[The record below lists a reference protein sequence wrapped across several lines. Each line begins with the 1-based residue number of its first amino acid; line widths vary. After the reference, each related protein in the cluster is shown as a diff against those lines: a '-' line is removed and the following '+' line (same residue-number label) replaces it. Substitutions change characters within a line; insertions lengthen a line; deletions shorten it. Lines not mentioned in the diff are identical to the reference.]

1 MLKKFLYLFDMTA
14 LSFDNDEN
22 NNNIEDDQ
30 FRFWAIEDFGE
41 GSFGQVY
48 LVKKI
53 TARYTGTLY
62 AIKAQK
68 ATNEAHFTIMDRNIF
83 AC

>member
-41 GSFGQVY
+41 GSFGQMY

-53 TARYTGTLY
+53 TALTTLY